1 MTGNDAASAY
11 KELSFDLKVED
22 GVTVVE
28 NELLV
33 HGAVFAFLD
42 GDDLVVE
49 LPEQRAT
56 DLASRSVARRF
67 ASHHHPTRNWI
78 RVADREL
85 WPELARESHTFVS
98 DPAVGGE
105 S

>member
-1 MTGNDAASAY
+1 MTSSEAAAAY
-11 KELSFDLKVED
+11 EELSFELKVED

-33 HGAVFAFLD
+33 HGTIFAFLD
-42 GDDLVVE
+42 GDDLVLE
-49 LPEQRAT
+49 LPEARAS
-56 DLASRSVARRF
+56 DLAARAVSDRYS
-67 ASHHHPTRNWI
+67 SHHHPTRNWI

-85 WPELARESHTFVS
+85 WPELLRESHEFVS
-98 DPAVGGE
+98 EPAVGGE

>member
-1 MTGNDAASAY
+1 MTSSDAATAY
-11 KELSFDLKVED
+11 EELAFELRIED

-33 HGAVFAFLD
+33 HGTIFAFLD

-49 LPEQRAT
+49 LPEARAT

-67 ASHHHPTRNWI
+67 TSHHHPTRNWI
-78 RVADREL
+78 RVGDREL
-85 WPELARESHTFVS
+85 WPELLRESHEFVS
-98 DPAVGGE
+98 EPAVGGE